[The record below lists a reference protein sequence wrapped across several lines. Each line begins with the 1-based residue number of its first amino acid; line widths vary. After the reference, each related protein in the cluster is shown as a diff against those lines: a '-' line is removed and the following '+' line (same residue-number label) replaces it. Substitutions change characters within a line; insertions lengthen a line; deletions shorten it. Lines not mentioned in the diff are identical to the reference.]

1 MSPSFRLDMGPF
13 SFAVSTGPDGITYE
27 RGTTKLYFEWRRIA
41 GAVLVREQ
49 PNQAEGDQQ
58 LEMARLFFGKGFDL
72 ETIKTLRDSMGT
84 IHIGYRDDR
93 ERLRHEHFPI
103 PLADASFLQDIRDR
117 LGPRWLGEV
126 DDVRTAEKKLH
137 TAPGL
142 FKGLFFLFVLLTAV
156 ALALAFG
163 LFTLLAPALNVLSVR
178 EMYFEFVEGDYAGFG
193 AHLLVYVALFVFA
206 RLFRRAW
213 RTRIEARRS
222 RNRPLR

>member
-1 MSPSFRLDMGPF
+1 MSPSFHFDLGPF
-13 SFAVSTGPDGITYE
+13 SFAVSTGHDGITYE
-27 RGTTKLYFEWRRIA
+27 RGNKKLYFDWRRIA

-49 PNQAEGDQQ
+49 PNQAKDDRE
-58 LEMARLFFGKGFDL
+58 LAAARGFFGKSFDL
-72 ETIKTLRDSMGT
+72 ETIKTLRDSMAT
-84 IHIGYRDDR
+84 IHIAYRDGR

-103 PLADASFLQDIRDR
+103 PLADAGFLQDIRDQ

-126 DDVRTAEKKLH
+126 KDVQTAEKKLH

-142 FKGLFFLFVLLTAV
+142 FKVLFFLFVLLAVV

-163 LFTLLAPALNVLSVR
+163 LFTLLAPALNVLSIR
-178 EMYFEFVEGDYAGFG
+178 EMYFAFAEGDYAGFG
-193 AHLLVYVALFVFA
+193 TRLLVYVALFVFA
-206 RLFRRAW
+206 HLLRRAW

>member
-1 MSPSFRLDMGPF
+1 MSPSFHFDLGPF

-27 RGTTKLYFEWRRIA
+27 RGNTKLYFDWRRIA

-49 PNQAEGDQQ
+49 PSQAKDDQD
-58 LEMARLFFGKGFDL
+58 LAAAKGFFGKSFDL
-72 ETIKTLRDSMGT
+72 ETIKTLRDSMAT
-84 IHIGYRDDR
+84 IHIAYRDDR

-103 PLADASFLQDIRDR
+103 PLTDAGFLQDIRNQ

-126 DDVRTAEKKLH
+126 ADVQTAEKKLH
-137 TAPGL
+137 TAPGV
-142 FKGLFFLFVLLTAV
+142 FKVLFFLFAFLTAV

-163 LFTLLAPALNVLSVR
+163 LFTLFAPALNVLSVR

-193 AHLLVYVALFVFA
+193 ARLLVYVALFVFA
-206 RLFRRAW
+206 QLFRRAW